1 MKSRQA
7 LLVVMLL
14 CAAGTNLRAGKPP
27 EQSEAEKIREKLMSV
42 YSYNDPK
49 APKFSLVDKQ
59 FATKD
64 KYSDKTFSTRDY
76 GGSKE
81 FGSKDYSTK
90 TYGDSGKSW
99 FSKLFPSKKL
109 PQNLQGTSRDAS
121 KSFETGRFATKDFD
135 ASGKASSYAGKEGYA
150 TKEISLK
157 GKTQGAIDNNPKLQD
172 AVRKGLSVDDVR
184 NLLNKPGSSSP

>member
-1 MKSRQA
+1 MKFRQV
-7 LLVVMLL
+7 LLLAMMLS
-14 CAAGTNLRAGKPP
+14 AAGPNLLAGKPP
-27 EQSEAEKIREKLMSV
+27 EQTEAEKIREKLMSV

-49 APKFSLVDKQ
+49 APKFSLGDKQ

-76 GGSKE
+76 AGSKQ

-99 FSKLFPSKKL
+99 FSRLFPSKKL
-109 PQNLQGTSRDAS
+109 PETLQGTSRDAS
-121 KSFETGRFATKDFD
+121 KSFGTGRFATKDFD
-135 ASGKASSYAGKEGYA
+135 ASGKASSYAAKEGYA
-150 TKEISLK
+150 TREVSLK
-157 GKTQGAIDNNPKLQD
+157 GKTQGAIDSNPKLQD